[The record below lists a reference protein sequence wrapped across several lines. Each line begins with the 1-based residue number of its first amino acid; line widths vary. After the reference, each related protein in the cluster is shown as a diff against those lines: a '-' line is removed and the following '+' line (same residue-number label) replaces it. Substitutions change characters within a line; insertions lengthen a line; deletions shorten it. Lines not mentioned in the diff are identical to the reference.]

1 MDIQNMP
8 DEGSGE
14 DEASRPM
21 ICEIRVKGHLGHQ
34 WEEWFT
40 GLTIVLEEDGNTL
53 LTGAVMDQAALH
65 GLLKKVRDLGTPL
78 LSVNFVATGPRES
91 SQPTTNEPSMDHQG

>member
-8 DEGSGE
+8 DEGSGAT
-14 DEASRPM
+14 DTSQPM
-21 ICEIRVKGHLGHQ
+21 ICEIRIRGHLGRQ

-40 GLTIVLEEDGNTL
+40 GLTIVLEENGNTL

-65 GLLKKVRDLGTPL
+65 GLLKKVRDLGMPL
-78 LSVNFVATGPRES
+78 LSVNFVATDPRES
-91 SQPTTNEPSMDHQG
+91 SQPATNDTSMDH